1 MNLRKPPK
9 GYYSAAEAAR
19 LLGITIEELRS
30 MVSEHIGAGSED
42 LKNLGTAEFQLS
54 DVVLLRHLS
63 GRDTTSQPSD

>member
-19 LLGITIEELRS
+19 LLGITIDELRS
-30 MVSEHIGAGSED
+30 IVSEHIGAGSED
-42 LKNLGTAEFQLS
+42 LKNLGTAELQLS

-63 GRDTTSQPSD
+63 GRNIASQHSD

>member
-1 MNLRKPPK
+1 MNLRKPPR

-19 LLGITIEELRS
+19 LLGISIDELRS
-30 MVSEHIGAGSED
+30 MVSEHIGAGPED

-63 GRDTTSQPSD
+63 GRNAASSSSN